1 MSMYQ
6 KHPGTI
12 SFIIRWIMVVS
23 ILGLSLETCHEFA
36 INIVVMF
43 HYIPMISL
51 LYHCIYHSNI
61 LPFCQT
67 SGNIRTIRWKTC
79 LLIHINRFDQRNY
92 ILHNL
97 PYFSNTIIEFKKY
110 AIDLQIHIHIY
121 IHTYGGVPSMGVPQN
136 RWFIKENPI
145 KMNDMGRPPFQET
158 CI

>member
-121 IHTYGGVPSMGVPQN
+121 IYTYIWGGSINGGTP
-136 RWFIKENPI
+136 K
-145 KMNDMGRPPFQET
+145 
-158 CI
+158 